1 MAVTIVNGLSWGDE
15 GKGKI
20 VDLEAKSADVIIRFS
35 GGNNAGHSIKNEY
48 GEFALHLVPA
58 GIFNPDAINII
69 ERGVVI
75 HLPSL
80 MGEMQELLRNPD
92 VSFQKFKISPFA
104 HLVMPWHIA
113 EDQGYEKEAAQN
125 IAGRAT
131 EAIGTTL
138 KGIGPCYKD
147 KAGRWEAFRVCD
159 LVSKKAFLARLEKVY
174 ASKAKWLRARFQV
187 ELPSFDA
194 VRTQFLGAREYVLP
208 YIADTSHI
216 IQEALAADKSILLE
230 GAQGTL
236 LDPDHGTYPNVTS
249 SPTTA
254 LGALMITGIPSSAV
268 RRVIGVTK
276 AYVTRVGAGAF
287 PTELSHEL
295 DEKLRNIGKEFG
307 ATTGRPRRCGWLDLP
322 LLQYAVA
329 INGTTEIALTK
340 MDVLGQLPKVQLG
353 TSYENGVS
361 GAPDMTRLSEMKP
374 AYEEFAGWGNLAGAR
389 TRADLPD
396 EARRYLERITAI
408 CSIGHVSIGAG
419 RTETLTM

>member
-1 MAVTIVNGLSWGDE
+1 
-15 GKGKI
+15 
-20 VDLEAKSADVIIRFS
+20 
-35 GGNNAGHSIKNEY
+35 
-48 GEFALHLVPA
+48 
-58 GIFNPDAINII
+58 
-69 ERGVVI
+69 
-75 HLPSL
+75 